1 MALGYKYLAV
11 AGGFSTHT
19 LGFSFDFFFL
29 CLYLATVTDFFAT

>member
-19 LGFSFDFFFL
+19 LGFSFDFFF
-29 CLYLATVTDFFAT
+29 FAYI